1 MVRQRG
7 KVLGK
12 CFLCDKEL
20 RPVTELTRV
29 PTLRAGCP
37 SVGDLQLDKI
47 VENQS
52 ESL

>member
-1 MVRQRG
+1 MVRQRD

-12 CFLCDKEL
+12 CFICDKEL

-29 PTLRAGCP
+29 TTLRAGYP
-37 SVGDLQLDKI
+37 SVGNLPIDKI